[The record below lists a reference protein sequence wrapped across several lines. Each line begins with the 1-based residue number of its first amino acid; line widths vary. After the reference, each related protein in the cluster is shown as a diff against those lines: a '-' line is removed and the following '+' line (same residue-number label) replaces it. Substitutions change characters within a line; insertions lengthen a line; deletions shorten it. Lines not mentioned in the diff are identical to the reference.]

1 MRFSINLASE
11 PFRRDRAMTVAW
23 SIVAGFL
30 VITLGMLVYL
40 IVTERQQKR
49 DVLEA
54 TDHAETQLARM
65 SGEQSTLEQTMRRA
79 ENADVLDQSVFLNT
93 LISRKGVSW
102 TKMFADL
109 ESVLPH
115 NVRLIS
121 IRPHA
126 DPKNNIQLEMVVGSQ
141 AVEPVIAMLQNLE
154 KSPVFDNP
162 TMPTALPPTQSEP
175 LYRFRLSVNYAQK
188 F

>member
-1 MRFSINLASE
+1 MRYGINLASE
-11 PFRRDRAMTVAW
+11 PFRRDRAMVVAS

-30 VITLGMLVYL
+30 VLTLGLLVYL
-40 IVTERQQKR
+40 IVNERQQKR

-54 TDHAETQLARM
+54 TDQAESQLARM
-65 SGEQSTLEQTMRRA
+65 ASEQSALEQSMRRA
-79 ENADVLDQSVFLNT
+79 ENADVLEQSVFLNT

-102 TKMFADL
+102 TKLFADL
-109 ESVLPH
+109 ENVLPH

-141 AVEPVIAMLQNLE
+141 AVEPVIALLKNLE
-154 KSPVFDNP
+154 GSPVFDNP
-162 TMPTALPPTQSEP
+162 TMPTSLPPTQSEP

>member
-1 MRFSINLASE
+1 
-11 PFRRDRAMTVAW
+11 MTVAW